1 MCYKKIAPFVICT
14 LGSFFY
20 VYDYFLAVSPSVMT
34 GSLLSTF
41 NLDAGALGSL
51 LAVFFLAST
60 FFQVPAGMLLDRFG
74 ARALLSL
81 AVLVSGVGA
90 LLFGVAQAP
99 WQIAFARLL
108 MGIGSPFAFLG
119 ALFLASRWF
128 AHKYFALIAGLVQV
142 GASLGCIIGGGPMA
156 ALVNALGWRESMIGI
171 GFVTLI
177 LSVLFWAVLR
187 DGQPQVKVAVEYHDQ
202 RLRDVFKIKAVWW
215 IALVGFASWITVTGV
230 GALWGVPYLMGVYN
244 LSNEAT
250 GYLYVLLWL
259 GLGIGSPLVGWWSD
273 RMKQRK
279 LPFYFCFSVGIIA
292 GLLFMM
298 APRLPLWVVAI
309 LLFVLG
315 FAASLQSLT
324 FGVAKDLI
332 PHKHFVAASGL
343 INLAAVFTGVV
354 SQPLMGYII
363 DGHAQARG
371 VTTHIYSV
379 QDYQLGFIVIPL
391 VLFLG
396 LLITWRCLPET
407 HCVPVYEH
415 HD

>member
-34 GSLLSTF
+34 GNLLSAF

-60 FFQVPAGMLLDRFG
+60 FFQVPAGVLLDRFG

-81 AVLVSGVGA
+81 AVLVSGLGA
-90 LLFGVAQAP
+90 LLFGVAHAP

-142 GASLGCIIGGGPMA
+142 GASVGCIIGGGPMA
-156 ALVNALGWRESMIGI
+156 ALVNALGWRESMILI
-171 GFVTLI
+171 GCVTLI
-177 LSVLFWAVLR
+177 LSVLFWMVLR
-187 DGQPQVKVAVEYHDQ
+187 DGEPQVKVAAAYEHQ
-202 RLRDVFKIKAVWW
+202 RLRDVFKVKAVWW

-250 GYLYVLLWL
+250 GYLYILLWL
-259 GLGIGSPLVGWWSD
+259 GLGVGSPLVGWWSD
-273 RMKQRK
+273 RMRQRK
-279 LPFYFCFSVGIIA
+279 LPFYFCFAVGIVA

-298 APRLPLWVVAI
+298 APSLPLWFVAF

-363 DGHAQARG
+363 DGHARARG
-371 VTTHIYSV
+371 VATHIYSV
-379 QDYQLGFIVIPL
+379 QDYQIGFIVIPV
-391 VLFLG
+391 VLLLG
-396 LLITWRCLPET
+396 LLVTWRCLPET
-407 HCVPVYEH
+407 HCEPVYEH
-415 HD
+415 RG